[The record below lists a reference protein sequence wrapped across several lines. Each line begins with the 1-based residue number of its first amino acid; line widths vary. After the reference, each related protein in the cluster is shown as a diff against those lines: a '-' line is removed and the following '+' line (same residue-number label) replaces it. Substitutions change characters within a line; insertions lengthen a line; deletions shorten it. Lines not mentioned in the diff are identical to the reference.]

1 MQVTVCRTCDH
12 YSPCPYESFG
22 HAPSDDGACMYQHD
36 ALNPKYVNGC
46 DTCSNW
52 KEKKPIDYDF
62 VKVDKSTVFELSGR
76 HDASN

>member
-1 MQVTVCRTCDH
+1 
-12 YSPCPYESFG
+12 
-22 HAPSDDGACMYQHD
+22 MYQHD
-36 ALNPKYVNGC
+36 AWNPKYVNGC

-62 VKVDKSTVFELSGR
+62 VKVDESTVFELSGR